1 MRRFVTPSTIV
12 PVAIIAA
19 VAAMI
24 AVANW
29 RDLRR
34 SRIAST
40 RPMTMGTRGANT
52 GRDDLTRRIVELR
65 AAVARRPD
73 DAGAAVTLA
82 DALVRQM
89 RITGNGG
96 LAIEAETALRR
107 VLADD
112 PANYDANRQLGS
124 LLLSQ
129 HRFRDAVA
137 AGEKNRQA
145 RPYDAINY
153 GIIGDGHLELGEYDQ
168 AFEAFDKMMTLRPSA
183 ASYARV
189 AYARELQGDLNGAIE
204 SMKLAADA
212 TSPDDPEALAWHHA
226 QLGDLYLRLGKARA
240 AETEYVAASH
250 AFPGHPFAMMGYAR
264 LLSARG
270 ELSSALTLLQELA
283 KTAPTPDLAARTGD
297 LLAALGRRDEAERQ
311 FALAEAGWRVDAPE
325 PKNLARFLADHD
337 RKVSEA
343 VAIAEQASAAR
354 HDIFTEDALAWAYFK
369 AGRVAD
375 ARGAIAKALRTGT
388 ADADIRA
395 HAKAIKAAA
404 GQAAAR

>member
-1 MRRFVTPSTIV
+1 MRRFFTPSTIV

-29 RDLRR
+29 RDVRR
-34 SRIAST
+34 GRVAST

-52 GRDDLTRRIVELR
+52 GREDLTKRIVELR
-65 AAVARRPD
+65 AAVTRRPH
-73 DAGAAVTLA
+73 DAGAAVMLA
-82 DALVRQM
+82 DALARQT
-89 RITGNGG
+89 RVTGNGG

-112 PANYDANRQLGS
+112 PVNYDANRQLGS

-137 AGEKNRQA
+137 AGEKSRQA

-153 GIIGDGHLELGEYDQ
+153 GIVGDGHLELGEYDQ

-189 AYARELQGDLNGAIE
+189 AYARELQGDLEGAIE

-226 QLGDLYLRLGKARA
+226 QLGDLYQRLGKGRD
-240 AETEYVAASH
+240 AETEYIAGSH

-264 LLSARG
+264 LLAARG
-270 ELSSALTLLQELA
+270 ERSSALTLLQELA
-283 KTAPTPDLAARTGD
+283 RTAPTPDLAARTGD
-297 LLAALGRRDEAERQ
+297 LLAALGRHDEAERQ

-337 RKVSEA
+337 RKIPEA
-343 VAIAEQASAAR
+343 VVIAEKASAER
-354 HDIFTEDALAWAYFK
+354 HDIFTEDALAWAYFR

-375 ARGAIAKALRTGT
+375 ARSAIVQALRTGT
-388 ADADIRA
+388 RDQDIRA
-395 HAKAIKAAA
+395 HARAIEAAA
-404 GQAAAR
+404 SQAAAR